1 MSAINRFSPAQLDAL
16 KRGRAIPFLIE
27 HRDSECPGHTLWVI
41 ATLDDEKFCGL
52 LLPDA
57 DPDCELVEIPVEARL
72 LAEPHPI
79 QSDAWD
85 AHAIHLPWSD
95 WDAGMRDAYLDFFR
109 QIGRALA
116 RNRLIQAL
124 RWSDSRAN
132 KLPGCDV
139 FFMSGASDCE
149 TWRRAWPCRCDSASL
164 RRDSDRLTE
173 ARP

>member
-124 RWSDSRAN
+124 KAVPPSADPNPVAAKPNRSDKAKRGAKSRN
-132 KLPGCDV
+132 R
-139 FFMSGASDCE
+139 
-149 TWRRAWPCRCDSASL
+149 TRRS
-164 RRDSDRLTE
+164 
-173 ARP
+173 